1 MCTFTWKFKVFSC
14 SQEHRLDF
22 KPGSPLCICLNDNFK
37 PKFIHRFFAKKNTH
51 RLTKIDIHCHLN
63 TEINH
68 LISHTILA
76 ALCYSI
82 LIYSHP
88 NELVWRSLYSV
99 CLIED
104 YVCIILISFL
114 HIYLT
119 YKITILNIHVF
130 ITRLS
135 HLTITLNNTKGT
147 RCEAGEILIL
157 SKHMSSSPFCIGH
170 CR

>member
-51 RLTKIDIHCHLN
+51 RLTKIDIHCLLN

-99 CLIED
+99 CLIEA

-119 YKITILNIHVF
+119 YKITKLDIHVF

-157 SKHMSSSPFCIGH
+157 SKHMSSSPFFIGH